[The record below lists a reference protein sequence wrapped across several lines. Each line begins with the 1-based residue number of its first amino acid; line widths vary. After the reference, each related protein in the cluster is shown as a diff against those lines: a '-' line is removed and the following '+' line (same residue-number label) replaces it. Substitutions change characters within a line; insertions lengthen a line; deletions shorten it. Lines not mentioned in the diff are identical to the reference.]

1 MNHKNKYI
9 LAVDFGS
16 TYTKVVA
23 VDIFNEEIIQI
34 ARSPTTVETN
44 IMDGYHSAINKLG
57 YEFKRNQRLYRKI
70 ACSSAA
76 GGLRMITIGLIPDL
90 TATAAKNAA
99 LGAGAKVEKVYAG
112 TLNKKEILEIQ
123 SLNPDIIL
131 LCGGTDGGN
140 EKVVCDNAKNIASSK
155 IKSNFV
161 FAGNKVVVDVVT
173 SEFISHDKKID
184 VAENVMP
191 EIGVLN
197 IESVQSIIRKIFLD
211 NIIRAKGIESTSKDI
226 DNVLMPTPMSILNAT
241 KLIADGT
248 KNQKGWGNSLV
259 VDLGGATT
267 DIHSAADGEAS
278 RPNVTRKGL
287 PEPYL
292 KRTVEGDI
300 GMRYCIEGIING
312 EGLNIVVKDCGFEKE
327 KVENYC
333 SLVKKNQAHLPVSSE
348 ERRIERSLAKVAV
361 EIAVHRHAGTLKNIY
376 TPMGEVF
383 VQSGKDLSDISIV
396 IGTGGAIVES
406 DSPNEILKKIAFNP
420 SEPFSLRPQTPT
432 YYLDKDYILFAVG
445 LLNEVDPNIA
455 FRIAQKSLAHI
466 KQ

>member
-1 MNHKNKYI
+1 
-9 LAVDFGS
+9 
-16 TYTKVVA
+16 
-23 VDIFNEEIIQI
+23 
-34 ARSPTTVETN
+34 
-44 IMDGYHSAINKLG
+44 MDGYHSAINELG
-57 YEFKRNQRLYRKI
+57 YDFKRNQRFYQKI

-112 TLNKKEILEIQ
+112 TLNKNEVLEIQ
-123 SLNPDIIL
+123 SLDPDIIL

-140 EKVVCDNAKNIASSK
+140 DKVVCDNAKTIASSK
-155 IKSNFV
+155 IDSNFV
-161 FAGNKVVVDVVT
+161 FAGNKVVVDFVT
-173 SEFISHDKKID
+173 SEFLSHGKKID

-197 IESVQSIIRKIFLD
+197 IESVQSKIREIFLD
-211 NIIRAKGIESTSKDI
+211 NIIQAKGIESTGKDL
-226 DNVLMPTPMSILNAT
+226 DSVLMPTPMSILNAT

-248 KNQKGWGNSLV
+248 KKQKGMGSSLV

-267 DIHSAADGEAS
+267 DIHSAADGEPS
-278 RPNVTRKGL
+278 RTNVTRKGL

-300 GMRYCIEGIING
+300 GMRYSIEGIING
-312 EGLNIVVKDCGFEKE
+312 EGLDIVVKDCGFEKE

-333 SLVKKNQAHLPVSSE
+333 SLVKKNPAHLPVSME

-361 EIAVHRHAGTLKNIY
+361 EIAIHRHAGTLKNIY

-383 VQSGKDLSDISIV
+383 VQSGKDLSDLSMV

-406 DSPNEILKKIAFNP
+406 DSPIEILKKIAVNP

-432 YYLDKDYILFAVG
+432 YYLDRDYILFAVG
-445 LLNEVDPNIA
+445 LLNEIDPDIA
-455 FRIAQKSLAHI
+455 YRIAQKSLAHI